1 MQECAAAASEAADPF
16 CTAAR
21 EPWFL
26 PGPRLAV
33 AFGEAFIGHQEVAH
47 RSLICDPYRPHRK
60 GKYQEFGTGASP
72 ASAFASATSRTL
84 TQRVA
89 ASAVRSISC
98 CRHAI
103 NGRITDTSPDWHLR
117 RNQPCGCSRHRRRW
131 KRSALSWSA
140 SQYSTTS
147 GRRFASKGCGRAN
160 CRWQPTSVTSWIL
173 TASLLYRKR

>member
-21 EPWFL
+21 EPWFFQ
-26 PGPRLAV
+26 GSRLAV
-33 AFGEAFIGHQEVAH
+33 AVGGSDHWPSGSCSQIANL
-47 RSLICDPYRPHRK
+47 RSLPPAPK
-60 GKYQEFGTGASP
+60 GKHQEFGTGASP
-72 ASAFASATSRTL
+72 TSAFASATSRTL

-160 CRWQPTSVTSWIL
+160 CRWQPTFVTSWIL
-173 TASLLYRKR
+173 TASLLHRKR